1 MTLACI
7 LDALQCYVR
16 TRQRCDDGEQVLL
29 MPRSEDQSRTQPA
42 ELAQPIVRDVRDN
55 QYWHVDYD

>member
-1 MTLACI
+1 MPT
-7 LDALQCYVR
+7 DADTARQGDL
-16 TRQRCDDGEQVLL
+16 TRDGDDAEQVLL
-29 MPRSEDQSRTQPA
+29 MPRGEDQSRTQPA

>member
-1 MTLACI
+1 
-7 LDALQCYVR
+7 
-16 TRQRCDDGEQVLL
+16 
-29 MPRSEDQSRTQPA
+29 MPRGEDQSRTQPA